1 MGQKV
6 PKRLSWSEGCL
17 LGVQG
22 PQLAVL
28 GELQGLP
35 KAADLWDELGPL
47 KHLHPPLSRVRGYME
62 YLAEPLSPQA
72 QVAYH
77 PPWGAQAPAQG
88 WPWAPPAGRAGAG
101 GLRVCVPASV
111 LRESSLCWFV
121 YPSAEAAASV
131 PSRRALP
138 GGACGC
144 AASPVSCHPPCCSAP
159 LPLQQN
165 KLEFTGACLP
175 KIVPLPPGGNTA
187 SQLPKNRAE
196 RDSWFWCFLRVGTP
210 QNPWVTSP
218 TSEWD
223 SPELPHVPSAVSTS
237 TPCFQHHPLGALS
250 SIHSQHQPQHQA
262 GAQFQLGGWCW
273 LGASVPPGRL

>member
-131 PSRRALP
+131 PSRRAPP

-144 AASPVSCHPPCCSAP
+144 AASPVSCVTLHA
-159 LPLQQN
+159 
-165 KLEFTGACLP
+165 A
-175 KIVPLPPGGNTA
+175 LPPSHCNKTNWNLLGLVSLKLFHYHQEETQHR
-187 SQLPKNRAE
+187 SSPKTEQR
-196 RDSWFWCFLRVGTP
+196 GTP
-210 QNPWVTSP
+210 GS
-218 TSEWD
+218 
-223 SPELPHVPSAVSTS
+223 
-237 TPCFQHHPLGALS
+237 
-250 SIHSQHQPQHQA
+250 
-262 GAQFQLGGWCW
+262 
-273 LGASVPPGRL
+273 GAS